1 MRRSLIAGL
10 VAAPVIALTTLA
22 IVTSGSADAEGA
34 TLAAGKFRAYQPG
47 ATAITYDPV
56 QVPAGA
62 RAAVV
67 STDLTNATV
76 RLVVTGL
83 QPNRSYGAH
92 AHNNACGATG
102 TDAGSHFQYLID
114 PEQPS
119 VNPAYANP
127 DNEIWLDFHTDA
139 FGNGVAVSRHGWSF
153 GDLGDRRPHS
163 VVIHAEE
170 THTDPGHA
178 GQAGA
183 RLACI
188 TVPL

>member
-1 MRRSLIAGL
+1 MCAGTPIRACGSSSARCSPTPASASGTSTIKPVRTDTRYSTTRILAVSSLAMRRSLIAGL

-127 DNEIWLDFHTDA
+127 D
-139 FGNGVAVSRHGWSF
+139 
-153 GDLGDRRPHS
+153 
-163 VVIHAEE
+163 
-170 THTDPGHA
+170 
-178 GQAGA
+178 
-183 RLACI
+183 
-188 TVPL
+188 